1 MAYQS
6 FEELDVWQRACAL
19 VISIYSELKDSR
31 NYGFRDQ
38 ISRAAVSIPSNIAEG
53 AERNSIHEF
62 KLFLGYAKGSAA
74 EVRTQLFIAKNI
86 GLIPSKEANALITET
101 KMISGKL
108 HALIQSLT

>member
-19 VISIYSELKDSR
+19 VINIYSELKDSR
-31 NYGFRDQ
+31 NYGFREQ

-53 AERNSIHEF
+53 AERNSNKEF

-74 EVRTQLFIAKNI
+74 EVRTQL
-86 GLIPSKEANALITET
+86 
-101 KMISGKL
+101 
-108 HALIQSLT
+108 